1 MKEFLT
7 AVLLCGAA
15 LGADG
20 GVRPQDGG
28 LWPDDKG
35 VHVNAHGGGVL
46 FAEGRYWWYGEHKV
60 AGRAGNKAMVGVHAY
75 SSANLTD
82 WKDEGIVLPVSDDPT
97 SDIVKGCV
105 IERPKVL
112 RSRKTGRYA
121 MYFHLE
127 LKGQRYDAARTGLAV
142 ADRPDGPF
150 TFLRSFRPTAG
161 AWPLNAKPEDRT
173 PETRRAACELG
184 AESTLGP
191 GAGGPLDKVRSRVP
205 YVAHVEGG
213 QMSRDMTLFM
223 DDDGTA
229 YHVFASEYNS
239 TLHVAELTDDLLG
252 YTGRWSRITEMEWTE
267 APALFKRGGWY
278 YLVGSGCTGWK
289 PNTARSYR
297 ARNVFGPW
305 ERLDNPCVGTNPS
318 NGLGPELTWGGQSTC
333 VFKIEGT
340 DDFVAM
346 FDIWRPEDA
355 IDGRYVW
362 KRISFTDDGRV
373 RIPFGGASVRVPTG
387 EVRPAAV
394 FSDHAVLRRAADTP
408 VFGRAT
414 PGSAVRVAI
423 AGVAADTVAGADG
436 TWLVRLDLRN
446 VGEGPFTL
454 AINDRLVRDV
464 LVGEVWLASGQSN
477 MQSPEGRASDAK
489 EMCALTNSRV
499 RCYVVPARVSPE
511 PSEGVPGLWRL
522 VSPEVTPSL
531 SGVGFQFS
539 LALQA
544 ALDRPVGFVFAAV
557 GASKIEAWCD
567 AESLRRHPADKAEA
581 DALAAKF
588 AGYRKYAEACEKARH
603 DWERACDRAD
613 VAPHGGIPTDGW
625 KALSKAE
632 AERFGRPAGEV
643 WVRRTVTAAKG
654 EALVVSR
661 NRFISPQWRF
671 DMSEM
676 EFYWNGKRLTRR
688 FSDNPI
694 NQNMEYYDVAGAD
707 VAAANALAVRVF
719 DSEGIPNV
727 LHVLYVNGRHV
738 PYAGWSV
745 AEGRT
750 LPPLTAAE
758 AKSRP
763 ARQTFCLPQHY
774 PSGLYNGMVDALV
787 PMGLSGVIWYQGES
801 NTDRP
806 EAYESLFRTLI
817 TSWREKFGRDDL
829 PFAWCQL
836 AAYGKKSARPDGEND
851 AWPRLR
857 AAQNRVRDL
866 PRTGQA
872 VLIDAGESEDI
883 HPSDKRTPGRRLAD
897 WALREVYGQEGRPSR
912 SPRFVGVMREGDA
925 LVVRFRDVGK
935 GLCVRDLGTNYVVL
949 SRQGK
954 TAPVKRNSPKA
965 EVEGFA
971 VAGANGV
978 WHWADEATIEGGD
991 AVRVRAEAV
1000 REPQAVRYGW
1010 SANPYVNLYGSDGLP
1025 ATPFGA
1031 RFAAPA
1037 ASPDA
1042 ASRVLRPY

>member
-20 GVRPQDGG
+20 GVRPLDGG

-142 ADRPDGPF
+142 ADRPNGPF

-305 ERLDNPCVGTNPS
+305 ERLDNPCTGTNPS

-373 RIPFGGASVRVPTG
+373 RIPFGGAPVRVPTG
-387 EVRPAAV
+387 EVRPAAASPTTPSCGGRRTRRSSV
-394 FSDHAVLRRAADTP
+394 GRRRARP
-408 VFGRAT
+408 C
-414 PGSAVRVAI
+414 
-423 AGVAADTVAGADG
+423 
-436 TWLVRLDLRN
+436 
-446 VGEGPFTL
+446 
-454 AINDRLVRDV
+454 
-464 LVGEVWLASGQSN
+464 ASR
-477 MQSPEGRASDAK
+477 SP
-489 EMCALTNSRV
+489 TSR
-499 RCYVVPARVSPE
+499 R
-511 PSEGVPGLWRL
+511 
-522 VSPEVTPSL
+522 TPS
-531 SGVGFQFS
+531 
-539 LALQA
+539 
-544 ALDRPVGFVFAAV
+544 P
-557 GASKIEAWCD
+557 
-567 AESLRRHPADKAEA
+567 
-581 DALAAKF
+581 
-588 AGYRKYAEACEKARH
+588 
-603 DWERACDRAD
+603 
-613 VAPHGGIPTDGW
+613 
-625 KALSKAE
+625 
-632 AERFGRPAGEV
+632 
-643 WVRRTVTAAKG
+643 
-654 EALVVSR
+654 
-661 NRFISPQWRF
+661 
-671 DMSEM
+671 
-676 EFYWNGKRLTRR
+676 
-688 FSDNPI
+688 
-694 NQNMEYYDVAGAD
+694 
-707 VAAANALAVRVF
+707 
-719 DSEGIPNV
+719 
-727 LHVLYVNGRHV
+727 
-738 PYAGWSV
+738 
-745 AEGRT
+745 GRT
-750 LPPLTAAE
+750 
-758 AKSRP
+758 
-763 ARQTFCLPQHY
+763 ARGSCASTC
-774 PSGLYNGMVDALV
+774 G
-787 PMGLSGVIWYQGES
+787 
-801 NTDRP
+801 
-806 EAYESLFRTLI
+806 
-817 TSWREKFGRDDL
+817 TSGRD
-829 PFAWCQL
+829 
-836 AAYGKKSARPDGEND
+836 
-851 AWPRLR
+851 
-857 AAQNRVRDL
+857 
-866 PRTGQA
+866 
-872 VLIDAGESEDI
+872 
-883 HPSDKRTPGRRLAD
+883 
-897 WALREVYGQEGRPSR
+897 PSR
-912 SPRFVGVMREGDA
+912 SRSTTDSSATSSWARSG
-925 LVVRFRDVGK
+925 
-935 GLCVRDLGTNYVVL
+935 
-949 SRQGK
+949 SR
-954 TAPVKRNSPKA
+954 R
-965 EVEGFA
+965 
-971 VAGANGV
+971 
-978 WHWADEATIEGGD
+978 
-991 AVRVRAEAV
+991 
-1000 REPQAVRYGW
+1000 
-1010 SANPYVNLYGSDGLP
+1010 
-1025 ATPFGA
+1025 
-1031 RFAAPA
+1031 
-1037 ASPDA
+1037 
-1042 ASRVLRPY
+1042 ASRTCSRRRVARATRRRCAR